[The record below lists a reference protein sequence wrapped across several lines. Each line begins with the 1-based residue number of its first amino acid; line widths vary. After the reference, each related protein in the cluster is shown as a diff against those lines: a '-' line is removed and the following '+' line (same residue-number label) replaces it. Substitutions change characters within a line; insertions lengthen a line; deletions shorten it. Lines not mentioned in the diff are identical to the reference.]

1 LISIPWASGYYIC
14 ISETGATIHFL
25 FSFLFPFQDG
35 ITIKNET
42 VMKLKNK
49 KIFEEDIFIQK
60 DEWFFEIDE

>member
-1 LISIPWASGYYIC
+1 MFG
-14 ISETGATIHFL
+14 
-25 FSFLFPFQDG
+25 FLFPFQDG
-35 ITIKNET
+35 ITIKYET